1 MFKLDRTVFKTEM
14 KILSAK
20 FIEQFVTLIKGIF

>member
-1 MFKLDRTVFKTEM
+1 MFKLDRTVFKIEM

-20 FIEQFVTLIKGIF
+20 LIEQFVTLIKGIF